1 MYVEVYIDVV
11 FVVNFI
17 MDFVI
22 LLLERKISKKNIP
35 ISRLFFGAL
44 LGAVLMCIIIL
55 IPKLNYIVYLAL
67 CYFFSSL
74 IIVQITFKPKK
85 IKELVKLTFMLYIIA
100 IVLGG
105 IIFALYYYSTI
116 GYGLSRMLNNEVFE
130 GIDIQLLFLLLFFAV
145 IIFGVFINIFM
156 KVTSV
161 SKNIYDI
168 SLCYKNQKIN
178 VNALLDTGNNL
189 YDPITQWPVI
199 IGEIEILKQLF
210 EEDKYLKIQ
219 NILTNI
225 YDVQGIESVKG
236 ILDINIRLIPY
247 ASLGNDNGMLMGL
260 VLDKVIVNNGK
271 EKKTN
276 ENVVIAIYNKKL
288 SKDNSYSILLHP
300 KLV

>member
-1 MYVEVYIDVV
+1 MYIEIYLDVV

-22 LLLERKISKKNIP
+22 LLLERKISRKNIP
-35 ISRLFFGAL
+35 ISRIFFGAL
-44 LGAVLMCIIIL
+44 LGAFLMCVIIL

-67 CYFFSSL
+67 CYFISSI
-74 IIVQITFKPKK
+74 IIVQFTFKPKK
-85 IKELVKLTFMLYIIA
+85 IMELVKLTFMLYIIA

-116 GYGLSRMLNNEVFE
+116 GYGLSRMFNNEVFE
-130 GIDIQLLFLLLFFAV
+130 GIDIQLLFLLLFFAI

-189 YDPITQWPVI
+189 YDPITKWPVI

-210 EEDKYLKIQ
+210 EEDKYLKVQ
-219 NILTNI
+219 NILNNI
-225 YDVQGIESVKG
+225 YDVQGIESVKD

-271 EKKTN
+271 EKTTN